1 MNVRPDTIQ
10 RLLEH
15 RVTPLGAQ
23 DRTIRRAQ
31 RLVLVKV
38 KVGKGKKV
46 PLALRETTAFVA
58 RETDK

>member
-1 MNVRPDTIQ
+1 MKLNPETIQ
-10 RLLEH
+10 QLAAH
-15 RVTPLGAQ
+15 RIKPLGAPE
-23 DRTIRRAQ
+23 RTMKRAQ
-31 RLVLVKV
+31 RLVLV

>member
-1 MNVRPDTIQ
+1 MNLQPDTIQ

-15 RVTPLGAQ
+15 RVTGLGAQ

-31 RLVLVKV
+31 RLVLV

-58 RETDK
+58 RETDR

>member
-1 MNVRPDTIQ
+1 MNLQPDTIQ
-10 RLLEH
+10 QLLRH
-15 RVTPLGAQ
+15 RVTGLGAQ
-23 DRTIRRAQ
+23 ERTIRRAQ
-31 RLVLVKV
+31 RLVLV

>member
-1 MNVRPDTIQ
+1 MEMNLHPATVHQ
-10 RLLEH
+10 LLHH
-15 RVTPLGAQ
+15 RIEGLGAQ
-23 DRTIRRAQ
+23 ERTEQRAQ
-31 RLVLVKV
+31 RLVLV

>member
-1 MNVRPDTIQ
+1 MTLHPSTVQQLLTHRIQ
-10 RLLEH
+10 G
-15 RVTPLGAQ
+15 LGAQ
-23 DRTIRRAQ
+23 DRTQQRAQ